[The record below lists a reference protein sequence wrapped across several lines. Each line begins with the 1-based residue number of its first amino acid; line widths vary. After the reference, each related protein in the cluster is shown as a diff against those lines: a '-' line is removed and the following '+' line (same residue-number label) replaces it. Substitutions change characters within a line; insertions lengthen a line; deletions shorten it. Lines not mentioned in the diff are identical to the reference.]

1 MEFRLLRKKIITA
14 LMLSSALTIG
24 SPVSYAQNGTSAHG
38 ASGSQWNI
46 NLKGAPI
53 EIDTFIS
60 QVANATGRSFIVD
73 PRVKGR
79 IKVIAREQM
88 PADAMYQLFLSV
100 LNVHGFVAIETDD
113 GAVKVIPNATGK
125 QESNRADQR
134 RGDQFVT
141 EVILLKNA
149 AVAELVPVLRPLVP
163 QYGHLAGVQSANA
176 LIISD
181 HATNIA
187 RLKRVI
193 SNLDSK
199 HDEQIEVIPLEHA
212 WVGDIA
218 KLLEDLLPDNST
230 KKVKN
235 KPKLTIVADERSN
248 RLILKGGYTEREQ
261 TRELVAQLDQ
271 PFESKGVTQVIHLN
285 YAEADKVAELLSK
298 LIEEQEEQGNDKNKK
313 QESTQFQADESLN
326 ALVVRAEPSVMSE
339 VRNLVAQLDVRRS
352 QVLIEAVIVEITGNN
367 GEQLGVQWLIGDS
380 DNGPVFGTSFNNVGA
395 SVADLATDVAAG
407 TAVSVGKINGAF
419 LGGALDIGK
428 GIDVG
433 MIVQALAST
442 SNANLLSTP
451 SVMTLDNE
459 EAEFKVGQ
467 NVPFITGQSTNS
479 SDTTNPF
486 TTIKREDVG
495 VTLKVKPQINSDGS
509 VRLEVYQEVSS
520 LVPSDNPLAAGS
532 ADRITNK
539 RSVDTT
545 ILIEDGETIVL
556 GGLMQDDESISE
568 SKVPLLGDIPVLGH
582 LFRSEQKTQVKRNLM
597 IFLRPKIL
605 VSTKQIAHLTDN
617 KYQGIYRIEASK
629 GRLTER
635 DVSEESNVNS
645 LFDRSP
651 AKRSAT
657 DGVEHH
663 D

>member
-1 MEFRLLRKKIITA
+1 MEFRLLRKIITLFLLLGSVA
-14 LMLSSALTIG
+14 VFAQTQVLSPAQ
-24 SPVSYAQNGTSAHG
+24 SP
-38 ASGSQWNI
+38 SQWRVNI
-46 NLKGAPI
+46 QGADI
-53 EIDTFIS
+53 SAFIS
-60 QVANATGRSFIVD
+60 QVADITGKSFIVD

-79 IKVIAREQM
+79 VTVISRSSM
-88 PADAMYQLFLSV
+88 PSEAVYQLFLSV

-113 GAVKVIPNATGK
+113 GAVKIIPNATGK
-125 QESNRADQR
+125 QESNTAEQR
-134 RGDQFVT
+134 RGDHFIT
-141 EVILLKNA
+141 EVVMLKNA
-149 AVAELVPVLRPLVP
+149 SVAELVPVLRPLVP
-163 QYGHLAGVQSANA
+163 QYGHMAGVQSANA

-193 SNLDSK
+193 ANLDSRQ
-199 HDEQIEVIPLEHA
+199 DQQIEVIPLQHA

-218 KLLEDLLPDNST
+218 KLLEDLLPENSG
-230 KKVKN
+230 KKVKTTN
-235 KPKLTIVADERSN
+235 KLTIVADERSN
-248 RLILKGGYTEREQ
+248 RLILKGPEAEREQ
-261 TRELVAQLDQ
+261 TRELVRQLDQ
-271 PFESKGVTQVIHLN
+271 PFENKGVTQVIQLN
-285 YAEADKVAELLSK
+285 YAEATKVAELLSN
-298 LIEEQEEQGNDKNKK
+298 LIDDKSSGSKEKK
-313 QESTQFQADESLN
+313 QEQESTKFQADESLN
-326 ALVVRAEPSVMSE
+326 ALVVRAEPSVMSD

-380 DNGPVFGTSFNNVGA
+380 DTGNPIIGTNFNNVGA
-395 SVADLATDVAAG
+395 SVSEIATDVTAG
-407 TAVSVGKINGAF
+407 TAVSVGKLNGAF
-419 LGGALDIGK
+419 LGGALDIGN

-467 NVPFITGQSTNS
+467 NVPFITGQSTDS

-556 GGLMQDDESISE
+556 GGLIQDDETTSE

-582 LFRSEQKTQVKRNLM
+582 LFRSEQKTKIKRNLM

-605 VSTKQIAHLTDN
+605 TSKKQIALITDD
-617 KYQGIYRIEASK
+617 KYQGIYRVEASK
-629 GRLTER
+629 GDISGREVSVES
-635 DVSEESNVNS
+635 DVNA
-645 LFDRSP
+645 LFDRSQSNAVTP
-651 AKRSAT
+651 AAT
-657 DGVEHH
+657 DNGQSGNE
-663 D
+663 